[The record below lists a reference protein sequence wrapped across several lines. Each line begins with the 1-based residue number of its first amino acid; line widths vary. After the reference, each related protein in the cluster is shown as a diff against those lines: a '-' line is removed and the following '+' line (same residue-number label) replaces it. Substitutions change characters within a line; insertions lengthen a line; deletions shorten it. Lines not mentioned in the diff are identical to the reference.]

1 MNTANSRTWP
11 RTAVCLHRA
20 PVHHLLPAA
29 RSSQAV
35 RYDLVSPSSDA
46 FKDWGISCHPLAP
59 SPEGPPIHLCD
70 IWLPA
75 PGPQGLACSRPC
87 APAQLSL
94 QPSCF
99 QQSSC
104 IDLPSLILHSS
115 TLIEQPLSA
124 QHPSR
129 YLEYSS
135 GQNRPSFWCQT
146 PTKHPGSRPG
156 PCCSLC
162 LQRFSPHFYMIAP
175 SQHVG
180 LSPGSSPERFPLTS
194 SFSLPT
200 SCVIFPQIPI
210 ITDII
215 GSALCI
221 SSPARLKDA
230 GGQGIF
236 YCFHVS
242 MTGSIAPKCRPFY
255 ICVCVLMPVLLP
267 GAQMTQL
274 SAHWPQ
280 PHQLI
285 CCFLSTPSLE
295 TRQPHLIIAASDCP
309 APSSSWQSYQLQS
322 IIIPTVQ
329 FRKLR
334 FEEYKYCIS
343 GDSANKCQSQ
353 IRIGTAWLHS
363 PRA

>member
-1 MNTANSRTWP
+1 MSDTHQAP
-11 RTAVCLHRA
+11 R
-20 PVHHLLPAA
+20 LPA
-29 RSSQAV
+29 
-35 RYDLVSPSSDA
+35 
-46 FKDWGISCHPLAP
+46 WPLLF
-59 SPEGPPIHLCD
+59 PPHLQC
-70 IWLPA
+70 
-75 PGPQGLACSRPC
+75 
-87 APAQLSL
+87 
-94 QPSCF
+94 
-99 QQSSC
+99 
-104 IDLPSLILHSS
+104 
-115 TLIEQPLSA
+115 
-124 QHPSR
+124 
-129 YLEYSS
+129 
-135 GQNRPSFWCQT
+135 
-146 PTKHPGSRPG
+146 
-156 PCCSLC
+156 
-162 LQRFSPHFYMIAP
+162 FSPHFYMIAP

-180 LSPGSSPERFPLTS
+180 LSPGSSSDLIIFSTHRLRYFPSNPHHNWHYRFSSSYQLPGQTERCRRAGHFLLFP
-194 SFSLPT
+194 
-200 SCVIFPQIPI
+200 V
-210 ITDII
+210 
-215 GSALCI
+215 
-221 SSPARLKDA
+221 
-230 GGQGIF
+230 
-236 YCFHVS
+236 
-242 MTGSIAPKCRPFY
+242 TGSIAPKCRPFY

-353 IRIGTAWLHS
+353 IRISTAWLHS